1 MIQKGAR
8 DVHDPLL
15 GLDIERLEKEM
26 ESMKSGLMK
35 ELKRRTKSLKRL
47 GQKGLDHSLEVE
59 IPRAS
64 DLASR
69 TEKLLVE
76 HSRRCRKLQMT
87 LESCC
92 KHDRETTSIKMA
104 TIVAKRFR
112 DNGYDLQKSIDVG
125 LESWPCYSDR
135 GGTCCAFGRN

>member
-15 GLDIERLEKEM
+15 GLDIERLENEIQSYEEWLDERTEEAYKIA
-26 ESMKSGLMK
+26 
-35 ELKRRTKSLKRL
+35 ELARK
-47 GQKGLDHSLEVE
+47 KGLDHSLEVE

-69 TEKLLVE
+69 TEKLLIE
-76 HSRRCRKLQMT
+76 HLEGAEVADDIRKL
-87 LESCC
+87 LAEF
-92 KHDRETTSIKMA
+92 DRETTSIKMA

-112 DNGYDLQKSIDVG
+112 DNGYDLQTVSYTHLTLPTILLV
-125 LESWPCYSDR
+125 
-135 GGTCCAFGRN
+135 